1 MALKEHPD
9 KNPQDVEGANLRFS
23 RIQEAYEV
31 LSDPQEKA
39 WYDDHLEQLLNGPI
53 GGSGGGETN
62 FEEDLNYFDQ
72 LRKGKRKTKQQEQ
85 EQEHSGEKRS
95 RPDRGL
101 QVPHLMKFFNTNTWS
116 GYDDS
121 PQGFFKTFDT
131 LFSLLAS
138 DEFLWST
145 NPTYYPSFGTS
156 QTPSSSEQIQ
166 DLKKFYST
174 WLNFQ
179 TEKDFNWKQ
188 GQYQLERDMPR
199 YMRREIEKENLKIR
213 QAAKREYN
221 ETVRVSFFF

>member
-1 MALKEHPD
+1 MGANGSTPGNRSGGLIDHYTVLGIERTASSIEIKKAFRSLALKEHPD

-53 GGSGGGETN
+53 GGAESSTS

-72 LRKGKRKTKQQEQ
+72 LRKGKRKTKAQQ

-101 QVPHLMKFFNTNTWS
+101 QVPHLMRFFNTNTWS

-121 PQGFFKTFDT
+121 PQGFFETFDT
-131 LFSLLAS
+131 LFSLI
-138 DEFLWST
+138 
-145 NPTYYPSFGTS
+145 
-156 QTPSSSEQIQ
+156 SS
-166 DLKKFYST
+166 
-174 WLNFQ
+174 
-179 TEKDFNWKQ
+179 
-188 GQYQLERDMPR
+188 
-199 YMRREIEKENLKIR
+199 
-213 QAAKREYN
+213 
-221 ETVRVSFFF
+221 